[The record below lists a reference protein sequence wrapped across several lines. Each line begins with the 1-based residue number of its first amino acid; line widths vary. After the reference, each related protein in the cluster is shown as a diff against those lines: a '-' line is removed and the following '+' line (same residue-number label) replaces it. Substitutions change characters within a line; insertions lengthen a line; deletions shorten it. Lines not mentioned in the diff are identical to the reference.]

1 MNKKEILIGAG
12 VLAVIGGIGYY
23 FFVKKKDGDGAGQ
36 QAQQGEAEQQG
47 GGGGG
52 GGGGMISGGDIAPQ
66 EKPAIE
72 PPKNLVD
79 TDSNI
84 PKKVQ
89 IKELDT
95 KRIGTRAINAPTGLG
110 QGIVA
115 KPPIQG
121 LQNTNLTATSNPI
134 LTPVL
139 TPIST
144 AVSTQ
149 SVGGAAKLGGK
160 TNISFSSMNKPT
172 MAPRII

>member
-1 MNKKEILIGAG
+1 MVQDSKR
-12 VLAVIGGIGYY
+12 
-23 FFVKKKDGDGAGQ
+23 
-36 QAQQGEAEQQG
+36 